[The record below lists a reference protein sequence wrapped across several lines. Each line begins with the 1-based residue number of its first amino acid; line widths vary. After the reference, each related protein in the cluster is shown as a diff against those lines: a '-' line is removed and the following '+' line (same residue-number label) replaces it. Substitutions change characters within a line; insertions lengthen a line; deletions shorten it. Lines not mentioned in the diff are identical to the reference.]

1 MEKASKILVF
11 IFFLGLAYLAWSVL
25 VYIPQQEL
33 DAKSS
38 GLKMVV
44 EGDSMLPTLKNGDI
58 VHYSVS
64 EPSVGDIV
72 IFQCLSLKCDH
83 SYKSALVKRL
93 AEVHDGCYRFLGDN
107 PENSNDSRY
116 FGELCGD
123 EVRIDGVI
131 TSVEGGTVTIENN
144 PSSHQDQPTE
154 SRDQY
159 GYYIYPES
167 EKVVAPSIQTSPSV
181 APKEQPKQKVNE
193 TEIIDVDDYM
203 FDLEMKQDLE
213 RMDKRNA
220 QLEQSTKAI
229 KKSKASHPGETCL
242 FDSDGN
248 AYSCIPSY

>member
-11 IFFLGLAYLAWSVL
+11 IFLLGVAYLAWSVL
-25 VYIPQQEL
+25 IYTPQHEL

-72 IFQCLSLKCDH
+72 IFQCLSLRCDH

-93 AEVHDGCYRFLGDN
+93 AAFHDGCYKFLGDN

-116 FGELCGD
+116 FGELCGED
-123 EVRIDGVI
+123 VRIDGVV
-131 TSVEGGTVTIENN
+131 TSIESSAEPIEKNSGDPVTEAAEPVEEEK
-144 PSSHQDQPTE
+144 PSSV
-154 SRDQY
+154 S
-159 GYYIYPES
+159 
-167 EKVVAPSIQTSPSV
+167 TSPSV
-181 APKEQPKQKVNE
+181 TPKEQPKQKVNE